1 MISLEAGGSF
11 VLTPG
16 SYVLAP
22 ASYVLVSGP
31 VSSST
36 PVPSTTVPPASTLPQ
51 GAGSVIT
58 IVGGPN
64 VTVALPGPQDD
75 AADLFGI
82 IPVMLGIGAAIAGA
96 RWLFGRSG
104 GKPAAPESLPSAS
117 DPTPTGRE
125 APR

>member
-1 MISLEAGGSF
+1 VHSFDAGGP
-11 VLTPG
+11 VL
-16 SYVLAP
+16 LALGQS
-22 ASYVLVSGP
+22 ASSP
-31 VSSST
+31 SASSPS
-36 PVPSTTVPPASTLPQ
+36 VPSTPQAPVSTLPQ

-64 VTVALPGPQDD
+64 VAVSVPGPQND

-82 IPVMLGIGAAIAGA
+82 VPVLLGIGAAIAGA

-104 GKPAAPESLPSAS
+104 GKPTDPGNPPSGS

>member
-1 MISLEAGGSF
+1 MHSFDVGGVF
-11 VLTPG
+11 V
-16 SYVLAP
+16 VAF
-22 ASYVLVSGP
+22 AQA
-31 VSSST
+31 SSST
-36 PVPSTTVPPASTLPQ
+36 SPPSSSVAPASTLPR

-64 VTVALPGPQDD
+64 VTVAVPGPQND

-82 IPVMLGIGAAIAGA
+82 VPVLLGIGAAIAGA

-104 GKPAAPESLPSAS
+104 GKPTDPGSLPSES